1 MARGDLPPLKPQTL
15 SPHTNPTQ
23 KASIRSLP
31 HPRATN
37 RSNTVLQTHL
47 ADPRAVRPDE
57 LIRYR
62 ALIHANRV
70 PIPLQRELRDVGEV
84 LARRLRD
91 AGLVRRLRGDVR
103 VRRGQGPGRETE
115 PERRGEGEQPR
126 QPAEDDGEEAERT
139 KPALHDQC

>member
-1 MARGDLPPLKPQTL
+1 MARGDLPPLTPQTL

-37 RSNTVLQTHL
+37 QFNTVLQTHL
-47 ADPRAVRPDE
+47 ADPRTVRPDE

-70 PIPLQRELRDVGEV
+70 SIPLQRELRDVGEV

-103 VRRGQGPGRETE
+103 VRGGRGDEKPSEDKRGDSRPGPG
-115 PERRGEGEQPR
+115 
-126 QPAEDDGEEAERT
+126 
-139 KPALHDQC
+139 